1 MAQCVLLNA
10 DYSFLNIVHWKRA
23 IRLMANDKVE
33 VIHYSDRLICGVEGL
48 AVTVPAVM
56 RLVKLIRTIYRA
68 RVPFSKKN
76 VLVRDGFKC
85 AYCGNRSRYLT
96 IDHVIPK
103 SRGGATTFDNCVA
116 SCRKCN
122 NYKGGRTP
130 REAQMSLRVKAYQP
144 TISEFLRIK
153 LMRLGVNKLLEEL
166 TFSQS
171 I

>member
-23 IRLMANDKVE
+23 VRLMVKDKVE
-33 VIHYSDRLICGVEGL
+33 VIRYSNRQICGVEGL
-48 AVTVPAVM
+48 AINVPSVM
-56 RLVKLIRTIYRA
+56 RLIKFIRTIYRA

-85 AYCGNRSRYLT
+85 AYCGSRARHLT
-96 IDHVIPK
+96 IDHVVPK
-103 SRGGATTFDNCVA
+103 SRGGATTFENCVA

-122 NYKGGRTP
+122 NFKGNRMP
-130 REAQMSLRVKAYQP
+130 SEVRMALKVKAYQP

-153 LMRLGVNKLLEEL
+153 LMRLGVNKLLEEIV
-166 TFSQS
+166 FSLPD
-171 I
+171 